1 LIGFWQVRDPMA
13 TWYEI
18 LKLLYISHYK
28 KIHKISAEP
37 FHKRISVFIG
47 DAHIVTRR
55 NAIKYVLNSDGLI
68 SLNPIGKPRD
78 GCVAIWIFQ
87 VLTFL
92 WVEEVSDA

>member
-1 LIGFWQVRDPMA
+1 MG

-28 KIHKISAEP
+28 KIHNISAEL

-68 SLNPIGKPRD
+68 SQMNLLENLGLVVWQSGFFK
-78 GCVAIWIFQ
+78 
-87 VLTFL
+87 
-92 WVEEVSDA
+92 S

>member
-1 LIGFWQVRDPMA
+1 LIGFWQVSDPTG

-28 KIHKISAEP
+28 KIHKISAEL
-37 FHKRISVFIG
+37 FHKQISVFIG

-68 SLNPIGKPRD
+68 SQMNLLENLGLVVWQSGFFK
-78 GCVAIWIFQ
+78 
-87 VLTFL
+87 
-92 WVEEVSDA
+92 S